1 MRISDWS
8 SDVCSSDLQRLD
20 RRKIDINDIRVVC
33 VGVGRLRIP
42 VFAGRAPLEIS
53 PSYVVG
59 LDVTSLAS
67 EIDHHVTEHKALV
80 HGDVSD
86 RWAGELYALISRG
99 IFAVVLQD
107 FQHDVLGGHPRTQF
121 AVQVEAHD
129 VRHARSEE
137 PTSELQSL
145 MSNSYA
151 VFCLKKKKKKLTRHK
166 NNDLHKRNNKY
177 MNNEKTRS
185 NKVIILIIQKY

>member
-1 MRISDWS
+1 MGNRD
-8 SDVCSSDLQRLD
+8 QRLD
-20 RRKIDINDIRVVC
+20 RQKIDINDIRVVC

-107 FQHDVLGGHPRTQF
+107 FQHDVLGG
-121 AVQVEAHD
+121 
-129 VRHARSEE
+129 RSEE
-137 PTSELQSL
+137 HTSELQSL
-145 MSNSYA
+145 M
-151 VFCLKKKKKKLTRHK
+151 R
-166 NNDLHKRNNKY
+166 
-177 MNNEKTRS
+177 
-185 NKVIILIIQKY
+185 